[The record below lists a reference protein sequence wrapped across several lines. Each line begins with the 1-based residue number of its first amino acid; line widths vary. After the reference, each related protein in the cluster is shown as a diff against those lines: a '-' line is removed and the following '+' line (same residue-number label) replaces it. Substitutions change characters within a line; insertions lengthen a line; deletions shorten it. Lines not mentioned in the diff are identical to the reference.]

1 VSPYGIS
8 IVGLVLLASSLS
20 AQRRFDVTPLF
31 GFRGSEPIP
40 LSYETPGSEQT
51 GDVKLAP
58 GASFA
63 VAAGIRYDTLNVI
76 EFRWTRQSTE
86 MTNARQS
93 TARPP
98 FEIGARLDQYH
109 GDFTREYEL
118 EEHRL
123 IRPFII
129 GSVGATRLT
138 TPLSSFTRMS
148 FGLGGGV
155 KVFPTSRF
163 GIRMQ
168 AQWLPLWLNPKVEGF
183 VCGGG
188 CIVVLGGRLAH
199 QAEVSIGPVFSF

>member
-1 VSPYGIS
+1 MLSAPP
-8 IVGLVLLASSLS
+8 LA

-31 GFRGSEPIP
+31 GYRGSEAIP
-40 LSYETPGSEQT
+40 LSYETAENEPAGS
-51 GDVKLAP
+51 VKLAP
-58 GASFA
+58 GSSFA
-63 VAAGIRYDTLNVI
+63 VAAGVRYDSLNVI

-86 MTNARQS
+86 MTNS
-93 TARPP
+93 KPGIARPP
-98 FEIGARLDQYH
+98 FQLGARLDQYH

-129 GSVGATRLT
+129 GSVGATRIT
-138 TPLSSFTRMS
+138 TPLSSFTRVS

-155 KVFPTSRF
+155 KVFPTPRF
-163 GIRMQ
+163 GIRIQ
-168 AQWLPLWLNPKVEGF
+168 AQWLPLWLDPKVEGF

-188 CIVVLGGRLAH
+188 CVVVLGGRVSH